1 MCRYVH
7 IMTHFMIKHSL
18 ILVSIGRMASLGYE
32 TQDAATYAEWGV
44 DYLKVQCFTRFFL
57 YFLATHESYPWMQ

>member
-1 MCRYVH
+1 
-7 IMTHFMIKHSL
+7 
-18 ILVSIGRMASLGYE
+18 MASLGYE